1 MLYSG
6 SFFFRKAK
14 IMHTSSR
21 LRQRLLAIAALILL
35 LGPAAMPA
43 HAVAKEIV
51 ELQTQVQQLLDAVQR
66 LQSTLDARMGVL
78 EHLAQQTADQATQVT
93 ATVNAMQQ
101 KINAQNDAVSGKV
114 DAVSGQVQSL
124 NDSVDELKA
133 RVAKLDK
140 SVQDLQAQLQAMQ
153 AAQAQ
158 QQPGATG
165 PGATGPGATG
175 PGATGPGG
183 TANPGQE
190 QGPGGTGAAPG
201 GAGSTPGVGPG
212 ATPGQQA
219 PPLQETLQAGERDYN
234 AGRYQVAQGEF
245 QDVVHFYP
253 LDDVA
258 GTAQFY
264 LGEIA
269 YQQKDY
275 DTAINDY
282 NAVLEGFSGNA
293 KAAAAQLHKGFAL
306 IAQDK
311 REEGEH
317 ELRSLIQR
325 HPQTPEARAAR
336 AKLTAMG
343 VKTTAAGH

>member
-1 MLYSG
+1 
-6 SFFFRKAK
+6 
-14 IMHTSSR
+14 
-21 LRQRLLAIAALILL
+21 
-35 LGPAAMPA
+35 
-43 HAVAKEIV
+43 
-51 ELQTQVQQLLDAVQR
+51 
-66 LQSTLDARMGVL
+66 
-78 EHLAQQTADQATQVT
+78 VT
-93 ATVNAMQQ
+93 ALQQ
-101 KINAQNDAVSGKV
+101 KINTQNEAVSGKV

-133 RVAKLDK
+133 RITKLDK
-140 SVQDLQAQLQAMQ
+140 TVADLQAQLQAMQ
-153 AAQAQ
+153 QAAQAQ
-158 QQPGATG
+158 TQPGATG
-165 PGATGPGATG
+165 PGT
-175 PGATGPGG
+175 TGPGG
-183 TANPGQE
+183 QQ
-190 QGPGGTGAAPG
+190 QGPGVPGTTPSGTGSG
-201 GAGSTPGVGPG
+201 TGPG
-212 ATPGQQA
+212 TTTQQA
-219 PPLQETLQAGERDYN
+219 PPLQETLQAGVRDYN

-282 NAVLEGFSGNA
+282 NALLEGFSGNA
-293 KAAAAQLHKGFAL
+293 KVPAAQLHKGFAL

-311 REEGEH
+311 REEGIH

-336 AKLTAMG
+336 TKLTGMG
-343 VKTTAAGH
+343 VKTTTTATH

>member
-1 MLYSG
+1 
-6 SFFFRKAK
+6 
-14 IMHTSSR
+14 
-21 LRQRLLAIAALILL
+21 
-35 LGPAAMPA
+35 
-43 HAVAKEIV
+43 
-51 ELQTQVQQLLDAVQR
+51 VQR

-78 EHLAQQTADQATQVT
+78 EHLAQQSADQATQVN
-93 ATVNAMQQ
+93 ATVTALQQ

-133 RVAKLDK
+133 RITKLDK
-140 SVQDLQAQLQAMQ
+140 TVQDLQAQLQAMQ

-158 QQPGATG
+158 AQPGATG
-165 PGATGPGATG
+165 PGATA
-175 PGATGPGG
+175 PGG
-183 TANPGQE
+183 EANPGQG
-190 QGPGGTGAAPG
+190 QGSGTPATTPG
-201 GAGSTPGVGPG
+201 GAPPG
-212 ATPGQQA
+212 AGAAQQA
-219 PPLQETLQAGERDYN
+219 PPLQETLQAGVRDYN

-245 QDVVHFYP
+245 QDVVHYYP
-253 LDDVA
+253 LDDMA

>member
-1 MLYSG
+1 
-6 SFFFRKAK
+6 
-14 IMHTSSR
+14 MHKSSS
-21 LRQRLLAIAALILL
+21 LRQRLLVVAALILL
-35 LGPAAMPA
+35 FGSAAMPA
-43 HAVAKEIV
+43 HAVSKETV

-66 LQSTLDARMGVL
+66 LQSTLDTHMGVL
-78 EHLAQQTADQATQVT
+78 EHQSQQTADQATQVT
-93 ATVNAMQQ
+93 AAMTALQQ
-101 KINAQNDAVSGKV
+101 KINSQNDSASAKL
-114 DAVSGQVQSL
+114 DAVSGQAQTL

-133 RVAKLDK
+133 RITKLDK
-140 SVQDLQAQLQAMQ
+140 TVQDLQAQLQAMQ

-158 QQPGATG
+158 PQPGATG
-165 PGATGPGATG
+165 QSGTEPGASGPGSPGPGAEAAP
-175 PGATGPGG
+175 PG
-183 TANPGQE
+183 
-190 QGPGGTGAAPG
+190 GAAPG
-201 GAGSTPGVGPG
+201 TGAGQAP
-212 ATPGQQA
+212 AQQA

-275 DTAINDY
+275 QTAISNY

-306 IAQDK
+306 IAMDK

-343 VKTTAAGH
+343 VKTTPTAPAHSE

>member
-1 MLYSG
+1 
-6 SFFFRKAK
+6 
-14 IMHTSSR
+14 MHKFSH
-21 LRQRLLAIAALILL
+21 LRQGLLAIAALTLL
-35 LGPAAMPA
+35 IGPAAKPA
-43 HAVAKEIV
+43 HAVSKEMV

-78 EHLAQQTADQATQVT
+78 DHQAQQTADQTTQINTTVT
-93 ATVNAMQQ
+93 ALQQ
-101 KINAQNDAVSGKV
+101 KINAQNDAVIGKV

-133 RVAKLDK
+133 RIAKLDK
-140 SVQDLQAQLQAMQ
+140 TVADLQAQLQAMQ
-153 AAQAQ
+153 QAAQAQ
-158 QQPGATG
+158 TQPGATG
-165 PGATGPGATG
+165 PGATGPGGQGQGPGVPGTTPGGTG
-175 PGATGPGG
+175 PGAG
-183 TANPGQE
+183 T
-190 QGPGGTGAAPG
+190 
-201 GAGSTPGVGPG
+201 
-212 ATPGQQA
+212 GQQA
-219 PPLQETLQAGERDYN
+219 PPLQETLQAGVRDYN

-275 DTAINDY
+275 ATAINDY
-282 NAVLEGFSGNA
+282 NALLEGFSGNA
-293 KAAAAQLHKGFAL
+293 KVPAAQLHKGFAL

-311 REEGEH
+311 REEGIH

-336 AKLTAMG
+336 TKLTALG
-343 VKTTAAGH
+343 AKPTATAPTR

>member
-1 MLYSG
+1 
-6 SFFFRKAK
+6 
-14 IMHTSSR
+14 MHKSSH
-21 LRQRLLAIAALILL
+21 LRQGLLAIAALILL
-35 LGPAAMPA
+35 FGPAVTPA
-43 HAVAKEIV
+43 HAVSKEIV

-78 EHLAQQTADQATQVT
+78 EHLAQQSADQVTQVN
-93 ATVNAMQQ
+93 ATVTALQQ

-133 RVAKLDK
+133 RITKLDK
-140 SVQDLQAQLQAMQ
+140 TVADLQAQLQAMQ
-153 AAQAQ
+153 QAAQAQ
-158 QQPGATG
+158 TQSGATG
-165 PGATGPGATG
+165 PGATGPS
-175 PGATGPGG
+175 G
-183 TANPGQE
+183 TAALGGQE
-190 QGPGGTGAAPG
+190 QGPGA
-201 GAGSTPGVGPG
+201 ST
-212 ATPGQQA
+212 AQQA
-219 PPLQETLQAGERDYN
+219 PPLQETLQAGVRDYN

-282 NAVLEGFSGNA
+282 NALLEGFSGNA
-293 KAAAAQLHKGFAL
+293 KVPAAQLHKGFAL

-311 REEGEH
+311 RDEGIH

-336 AKLTAMG
+336 TKLTALG
-343 VKTTAAGH
+343 AKPTTTAPAH

>member
-1 MLYSG
+1 MHKSG
-6 SFFFRKAK
+6 S
-14 IMHTSSR
+14 
-21 LRQRLLAIAALILL
+21 LRQRLLAVATLTLL
-35 LGPAAMPA
+35 FGSAAMPA
-43 HAVAKEIV
+43 HAVSKETV

-78 EHLAQQTADQATQVT
+78 EHLAQQSADQATQVT
-93 ATVNAMQQ
+93 AAMTALQQ
-101 KINAQNDAVSGKV
+101 KINSQNDSASAKL
-114 DAVSGQVQSL
+114 DAVSGQTQTL

-133 RVAKLDK
+133 RITKLDK
-140 SVQDLQAQLQAMQ
+140 TVQDLQAQLQAMQ

-158 QQPGATG
+158 MQAQPGAAGQSGTE
-165 PGATGPGATG
+165 PGAS
-175 PGATGPGG
+175 GPGG
-183 TANPGQE
+183 PG
-190 QGPGGTGAAPG
+190 PSTGSAP
-201 GAGSTPGVGPG
+201 PNG
-212 ATPGQQA
+212 ATPGTGPGTATTQQA
-219 PPLQETLQAGERDYN
+219 PPLQETLQAGVRDYN

-275 DTAINDY
+275 QTAISNY

-293 KAAAAQLHKGFAL
+293 KAPAAQLHKGYAL
-306 IAQDK
+306 IAMDK

-343 VKTTAAGH
+343 TKTTPTPPTHSE